1 MIDFLKLMDPSI
13 LKLEKSDEQFE
24 DADWI
29 QEPKINGRRIQCL
42 INDDV
47 SFAGRYGREGHEDIS
62 LLRLKFRRIYEDIVK
77 MKLPKGTL
85 FDGEVYLPGRPVAD
99 TLQIINSGIDDA
111 ITLQE
116 QYGFLSY
123 VIFDIMAFEDKLLT
137 SKTLSFRKSKLA
149 SVVTPTCNIELIS
162 GLIKKTDKQVFWKQL
177 LESNHEEKGVVFK
190 FVESEYESDRS
201 KWWKKLKKFDTYDG
215 VITGFNLNEQYP
227 DDFVASIKVSQYRY
241 NRLTHVA
248 NISGLTKEQAS
259 DFRSKI
265 EYYTGKVIQFISESK
280 TLNSYKNPRLV
291 DSGSNCLRLD
301 KEPQSCVWE

>member
-1 MIDFLKLMDPSI
+1 MVDFLKLMDPSI
-13 LKLEKSDEQFE
+13 LKVEKSDQQFE
-24 DADWI
+24 DTDWV

-42 INDDV
+42 INDEV
-47 SFAGRYGREGHEDIS
+47 HFAGRYGREGHEDIS
-62 LLRLKFRRIYEDIVK
+62 LLRLKFRRIYEDIVN

-85 FDGEVYLPGRPVAD
+85 FDGEVHLPGRPVAD
-99 TLQIINSGIDDA
+99 TLQVINSNIDDA

-123 VIFDIMAFEDKLLT
+123 TIFDVMAVEDKWLT
-137 SKTLSFRKSKLA
+137 SRPLAFRKSKLA
-149 SVVTPTCNIELIS
+149 ATVAPTCNIELIS
-162 GLIKKTDKQVFWKQL
+162 GVTKKVDKQNFWKQL

-190 FVESEYESDRS
+190 FLESEYESDRS

-215 VITGFNLNEQYP
+215 VISGFNLNEKYP
-227 DDFVASIKVSQYRY
+227 SDFVASIKVSQYRY

-265 EYYTGKVIQFISESK
+265 EYYTGKVIQFRSESK
-280 TLNSYKNPRLV
+280 TSTSYKNPRF
-291 DSGSNCLRLD
+291 DCLRLD
-301 KEPQSCVWE
+301 KQPQSCVWEINA